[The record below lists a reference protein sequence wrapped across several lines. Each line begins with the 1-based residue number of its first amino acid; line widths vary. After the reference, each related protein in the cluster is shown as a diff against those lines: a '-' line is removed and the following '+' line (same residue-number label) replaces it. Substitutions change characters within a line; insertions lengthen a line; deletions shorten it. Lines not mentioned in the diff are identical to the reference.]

1 MMTLL
6 SIQMAVLRRDLMLGW
21 RGLADIVAGLSFFV
35 MIIALVPLAI
45 GPEQAQL
52 TLIAPAMLWI
62 AALLATLPQMER
74 LFARDEAEGG
84 IDHLIMIPAPLA
96 LTVLTKAI
104 AAWLLIGLPLTLTAP
119 FLGMMLALPLTGMGM
134 VMVALG
140 MGSFGLLLLGM
151 TASSLVLG
159 ARRSGVLIAILVLPL
174 AMPIL
179 IFGTASS
186 VAAINGEDASAT
198 MRFLIAIVL
207 IYLAVT
213 PWATATSLRH
223 AAE

>member
-21 RGLADIVAGLSFFV
+21 RGLADTVAGLGFFV

-62 AALLATLPQMER
+62 AALLATLPQIER

-159 ARRSGVLIAILVLPL
+159 TKRSGVLIAILVLPL

-198 MRFLIAIVL
+198 MRFLMAIVL

>member
-1 MMTLL
+1 
-6 SIQMAVLRRDLMLGW
+6 MAVLRRDLMLGW
-21 RGLADIVAGLSFFV
+21 RGFADTVAGLSFFV

-45 GPEQAQL
+45 GPESALL

-74 LFARDEAEGG
+74 LFARDDAEGG
-84 IDHLIMIPAPLA
+84 LDHLIMIPAPLA

-104 AAWLLIGLPLTLTAP
+104 ATWLLIGLPLTVTAP
-119 FLGMMLALPLTGMGM
+119 FLGMMLALPLDGMAV
-134 VMVALG
+134 VMLALG

-179 IFGTASS
+179 IFGTATSS
-186 VAAINGEDASAT
+186 AAIHGEDASAT
-198 MRFLIAIVL
+198 LRFLMAIVL
-207 IYLAVT
+207 VLLAVT

>member
-1 MMTLL
+1 
-6 SIQMAVLRRDLMLGW
+6 MAVLRRDLMLGW
-21 RGLADIVAGLSFFV
+21 RGFADTVAGLSFFV

-45 GPEQAQL
+45 GPESALL

-74 LFARDEAEGG
+74 LFARDDAEGG
-84 IDHLIMIPAPLA
+84 LDHLIMIPAPLA

-104 AAWLLIGLPLTLTAP
+104 ATWLLIGLPLTVTAP
-119 FLGMMLALPLTGMGM
+119 FLGMMLALPLEGMAV
-134 VMVALG
+134 VMLALG

-179 IFGTASS
+179 IFGTATSS
-186 VAAINGEDASAT
+186 AAIHGEDASAT
-198 MRFLIAIVL
+198 LRFLMAIVL
-207 IYLAVT
+207 VLLAVT

>member
-21 RGLADIVAGLSFFV
+21 RGLADTVAGLSFFV

-84 IDHLIMIPAPLA
+84 IDHLIMIPGPLA
-96 LTVLTKAI
+96 LPVLTKAI

-198 MRFLIAIVL
+198 MRVLLAIVL

>member
-1 MMTLL
+1 ML

-21 RGLADIVAGLSFFV
+21 RGFADTVAGLSFFV

-45 GPEQAQL
+45 GPESALL

-74 LFARDEAEGG
+74 LFARDDAEGG
-84 IDHLIMIPAPLA
+84 LDHLIMIPAPLA

-104 AAWLLIGLPLTLTAP
+104 AAWLLIGLPLTITAP
-119 FLGMMLALPLTGMGM
+119 FLGMMLALPLDGMAV
-134 VMVALG
+134 VMLALG

-179 IFGTASS
+179 IFGTATSS
-186 VAAINGEDASAT
+186 AAIHGEDASAT
-198 MRFLIAIVL
+198 LRFLMAIVL
-207 IYLAVT
+207 VLLAVT

>member
-1 MMTLL
+1 
-6 SIQMAVLRRDLMLGW
+6 
-21 RGLADIVAGLSFFV
+21 
-35 MIIALVPLAI
+35 
-45 GPEQAQL
+45 
-52 TLIAPAMLWI
+52 
-62 AALLATLPQMER
+62 
-74 LFARDEAEGG
+74 
-84 IDHLIMIPAPLA
+84 
-96 LTVLTKAI
+96 
-104 AAWLLIGLPLTLTAP
+104 
-119 FLGMMLALPLTGMGM
+119 
-134 VMVALG
+134 MVALG

-198 MRFLIAIVL
+198 MRFLLAIVL

>member
-1 MMTLL
+1 MSRLI

-21 RGLADIVAGLSFFV
+21 RSLADTVAGLSFFV

-52 TLIAPAMLWI
+52 SLIAPAMLWI

-74 LFARDEAEGG
+74 LFARDDAEGG
-84 IDHLIMIPAPLA
+84 IDHLIMIPTPLA

-119 FLGMMLALPLTGMGM
+119 FLGMMLALPLQGMGI
-134 VMVALG
+134 VMTALG
-140 MGSFGLLLLGM
+140 IGTFGLLLLGM
-151 TASSLVLG
+151 TASSMVLG
-159 ARRSGVLIAILVLPL
+159 AKRSGVLIAILVLPL

-179 IFGTASS
+179 IFGTATSG
-186 VAAINGEDASAT
+186 AAINGDDASAT
-198 MRFLIAIVL
+198 MRFLLAIVL
-207 IYLAVT
+207 VLLAIT

>member
-1 MMTLL
+1 
-6 SIQMAVLRRDLMLGW
+6 MAVLRRDLMLGW
-21 RGLADIVAGLSFFV
+21 RGFADTVAGLSFFV

-45 GPEQAQL
+45 GPESALL

-74 LFARDEAEGG
+74 LFARDDAEGG
-84 IDHLIMIPAPLA
+84 LDHLIMIPAPLA

-104 AAWLLIGLPLTLTAP
+104 AAWLLIGLPLTITAP
-119 FLGMMLALPLTGMGM
+119 FLGMMLALPLEGMAV
-134 VMVALG
+134 VMLALG

-179 IFGTASS
+179 IFGTATSS
-186 VAAINGEDASAT
+186 AAIHGEDASAT
-198 MRFLIAIVL
+198 LRFLMAIVL
-207 IYLAVT
+207 VLLAVT

>member
-1 MMTLL
+1 MSRLI

-21 RGLADIVAGLSFFV
+21 RGLADTVAGLSFFV

-52 TLIAPAMLWI
+52 SLIAPAMLWI

-74 LFARDEAEGG
+74 LFARDDAEGG
-84 IDHLIMIPAPLA
+84 IDHLIMIPTPLA

-119 FLGMMLALPLTGMGM
+119 FLGMMLALPLQGMGI
-134 VMVALG
+134 VMTALG
-140 MGSFGLLLLGM
+140 IGTFGLLLLGM
-151 TASSLVLG
+151 TASSMVLG
-159 ARRSGVLIAILVLPL
+159 AKRSGVLIAILMLPL

-179 IFGTASS
+179 IFGTATSG
-186 VAAINGEDASAT
+186 AAINGDDASAT
-198 MRFLIAIVL
+198 MRFLLAIVL
-207 IYLAVT
+207 VLLAIT

>member
-1 MMTLL
+1 
-6 SIQMAVLRRDLMLGW
+6 MAVLRRDLMLGW
-21 RGLADIVAGLSFFV
+21 RGFADTVAGLSFFV

-45 GPEQAQL
+45 GPESALL

-74 LFARDEAEGG
+74 LFARDDAEGG
-84 IDHLIMIPAPLA
+84 LDHLIMIPAPLA

-104 AAWLLIGLPLTLTAP
+104 AAWLLIGLPLTITAP
-119 FLGMMLALPLTGMGM
+119 FLGMMLALPLDGMAV
-134 VMVALG
+134 VMLALG

-179 IFGTASS
+179 IFGTATSS
-186 VAAINGEDASAT
+186 AAIHGEDASAT
-198 MRFLIAIVL
+198 LRFLMAIVL
-207 IYLAVT
+207 VLLAVT

>member
-1 MMTLL
+1 
-6 SIQMAVLRRDLMLGW
+6 
-21 RGLADIVAGLSFFV
+21 
-35 MIIALVPLAI
+35 
-45 GPEQAQL
+45 
-52 TLIAPAMLWI
+52 
-62 AALLATLPQMER
+62 MER

-119 FLGMMLALPLTGMGM
+119 FLGMMLALPLQGMGI
-134 VMVALG
+134 VMTALG
-140 MGSFGLLLLGM
+140 IGTFGLLLLGM
-151 TASSLVLG
+151 TASSMVLG

-179 IFGTASS
+179 IFGTATSG
-186 VAAINGEDASAT
+186 AAINGDDASAT
-198 MRFLIAIVL
+198 MRFLLAIVL
-207 IYLAVT
+207 VLLAIT